1 MIPSLIDYAKYLLMV
16 AIILQMLVFA
26 SSFYGYLDFFS
37 MVNVRLYET
46 TRTFLVLVALLFI
59 AWKLADY
66 TRSR

>member
-1 MIPSLIDYAKYLLMV
+1 MIPSLIDYAKYLLVV

-46 TRTFLVLVALLFI
+46 TRTFLVLVALLLI